1 MTTPKRIVFWFSDT
15 GGGHRSAAEAIIE
28 ALKAKYADQVEPVM
42 VDAIKQYAPPPF
54 NRSAEWYAKVSN
66 RRQWQWGLSY
76 YLSNGPRRFQLAR
89 AVLWPYIQNGMR
101 RAVRENPADLYVSV
115 HPILS
120 RLTMVYPRTRP
131 PFVTVVTDAVTA
143 HIAWF
148 APEVDACVVP
158 TELARQQSLRYGMPA
173 NKLRVIGMPVSA
185 RFSQPTGD
193 RLALKAKLGW
203 GAAQAKPVVLI
214 VGGGEGVG
222 PLYEVTQA
230 ISRARLDCEVAV
242 VCGRNQKL
250 LSRLQASQ
258 WNLPVHAYGFVREMP
273 DFMRAAEVLVT
284 KAGPGTIS
292 EACIAG
298 LPMILYSRLPG
309 QEEGNVSYVVDEG
322 AGVWAP
328 KPGLVVNALR
338 HWLGSDSREL
348 RRAAVNARRLA
359 RPNAAQDI
367 ADFLASYLDLP
378 SNSTPQSQR

>member
-1 MTTPKRIVFWFSDT
+1 MPKRIVFWFSDT

-28 ALKAKYADQVEPVM
+28 ALKSKYGERIDSVM
-42 VDAIKQYAPPPF
+42 VDALTRYAPPPF
-54 NRSAEWYAKVSN
+54 NRSSEWYAKVSN
-66 RRQWQWGLSY
+66 RRQWQWALSY
-76 YLSNGPRRFQLAR
+76 YLSNGLRRFRLSQAL
-89 AVLWPYIQNGMR
+89 LWPYIRNGIQ

-120 RLTMVYPRTRP
+120 RIVYPRPRP
-131 PFVTVVTDAVTA
+131 PVVTVVTDAVTA

-158 TELARQQSLRYGMPA
+158 TELARQLGLRYGMPA
-173 NKLRVIGMPVSA
+173 SKLRVIGLPVSA
-185 RFSQPTGD
+185 RFSQTSSD
-193 RLALKAKLGW
+193 KAELKSKLGW
-203 GAAQAKPVVLI
+203 SADKPAVLV

-222 PLYEVTQA
+222 PLFEIA
-230 ISRARLDCEVAV
+230 RAVSAAYLPCELVI

-250 LSRLQASQ
+250 LARLQALR
-258 WNLPVHAYGFVREMP
+258 WNVALHAYGFVREMP
-273 DFMRAAEVLVT
+273 DFMRAADVLVT

-292 EACIAG
+292 EACLTG

-309 QEEGNVSYVVDEG
+309 QEEGNVAYVVDEG

-328 KPGLVVNALR
+328 KPDLVVQALR
-338 HWLGSDSREL
+338 HWIGSDSREL

-367 ADFLASYLDLP
+367 ADFLASYLELSP
-378 SNSTPQSQR
+378 NS